1 MNLFIESTFV
11 GILGAVIGSIIVN
24 QYDNIPYKEF
34 IPCILYGIVWVI
46 YFGYK
51 YDEKDKP
58 CFFGDCEKKKMIGNF
73 VIYDDLNDNNINDN
87 NINDNNINDNI
98 VETFIKSD
106 KFMDKKEGYVFKTG
120 DQGTGYYLD

>member
-1 MNLFIESTFV
+1 MNLLFESTFV
-11 GILGAVIGSIIVN
+11 GLIGAIIGTILIKQV
-24 QYDNIPYKEF
+24 DDIPYKEF
-34 IPCILYGIVWVI
+34 IPCVLYGIMFVL
-46 YFGYK
+46 YFGYN

-87 NINDNNINDNI
+87 NINDNINDNI
-98 VETFIKSD
+98 VETFIKSE
-106 KFMDKKEGYVFKTG
+106 KFLDKKEGYVFKTG

>member
-1 MNLFIESTFV
+1 MNLLFESTFV
-11 GILGAVIGSIIVN
+11 GLIGAIIGTILIKQI
-24 QYDNIPYKEF
+24 DDIPYKEF
-34 IPCILYGIVWVI
+34 IPCVLYGVI
-46 YFGYK
+46 FVLYFGYN

-87 NINDNNINDNI
+87 I
-98 VETFIKSD
+98 VETFIKSE
-106 KFMDKKEGYVFKTG
+106 KFLDKKEGYVFKTG